1 MKILLS
7 SKFLNG
13 LTDAKKIAFIA
24 MFTALSVVTNTLLE
38 IRVFDVQYSLTI
50 TFSFMCGIFLGPVF
64 GCTSCII
71 GDLIGYFINSFGQLY
86 MPWVGISTGGFA
98 FFSGLVF
105 SFETN
110 KRYALYLNA
119 AVFTVVSFLV
129 CTILINSTC
138 FYIYN
143 RKIGF
148 SDAFLTYVESKTD
161 KSEQSF
167 LLYLSYRLIFKG
179 QILNSLVNYA
189 LIFISLPILK
199 KLPKSKDFI

>member
-110 KRYALYLNA
+110 KRYALYLKA
-119 AVFTVVSFLV
+119 AVFTIVSFLV

-143 RKIGF
+143 RKIGY
-148 SDAFLTYVESKTD
+148 SDAFLTYVESKTG

-199 KLPKSKDFI
+199 KLPKSKEFI